1 MFSTQISSRT
11 ALTFAAGLT
20 LAGCNLAPKYVR
32 PELSVPAA
40 TPSGPAYAA
49 TDAAGA
55 IMPADTS
62 WEVFFTDDRLRRV
75 IRTALENNR
84 DLRVAVANV
93 AQARAQYSVQRSNLF
108 PTIAASGSATYQKS
122 PFGAVGG
129 GLAGGTGTGGT
140 GTGGTGTGGTGTG
153 GTGTGTGGT
162 GGTGGGT
169 GGTGSSVVSSGRADI
184 YSANVGISA
193 WQIDL
198 FGRVRNLTQAQQ
210 EQYFA
215 TEENRNAA
223 QVSLIAEI
231 ATQWLTMAADQDRL
245 KIARD
250 TERAFGQTVKL
261 TQDRFRIGIASELEV
276 RQASTSYDQA
286 RSDIADA
293 TTLIAQDQ
301 NALNLLAGT
310 TLTADM
316 LPARLDTTSPTLEN
330 LPANLPSQVLLRR
343 PDIASAEH
351 QLIAANANIGAARA
365 AFFPNISL
373 TAAFGTISLGLSNLF
388 GNGSQNWSV
397 APSVSQTLFDFGRN
411 KGNLRYAQAT
421 RDAAVATYEK
431 SIQTGFRE
439 VADALA
445 RRGTIGAQLQAQ
457 TSLRDNAAGAFKLSE
472 LRFRAGIDTFL
483 NTLDSQRSLY
493 TAQQSLL
500 AARLTRDSNSV
511 ELYRAL
517 GGGVTTTQS
526 PDPRPQN

>member
-1 MFSTQISSRT
+1 MLTPMLTRKT
-11 ALTFAAGLT
+11 ALMFAAGLT
-20 LAGCNLAPKYVR
+20 LAGCNLAPKYAR
-32 PELSVPAA
+32 PELSVPVT
-40 TPSGPAYAA
+40 TPAGPAYAA

-55 IMPADTS
+55 IMPADTA
-62 WEVFFTDDRLRRV
+62 WEAFFTDDRLRRV

-84 DLRVAVANV
+84 DLRVSVANV
-93 AQARAQYSVQRSNLF
+93 AQARAQYRVQRADLF
-108 PTIAASGSATYQKS
+108 PTLAANGGATYQKS
-122 PFGAVGG
+122 PFGVVGG
-129 GLAGGTGTGGT
+129 GTG
-140 GTGGTGTGGTGTG
+140 
-153 GTGTGTGGT
+153 GGT

-169 GGTGSSVVSSGRADI
+169 GGTGGGTGGGAGGAVSSGRADI
-184 YSANVGISA
+184 YSANIGVSA
-193 WQIDL
+193 WEIDL

-215 TEENRNAA
+215 AEENRNAA

-245 KIARD
+245 KIAQD
-250 TERAFGQTVKL
+250 TAKAYGQTVKL

-286 RSDIADA
+286 RSDIAEA

-310 TLTADM
+310 TLTADL
-316 LPARLDTTSPTLEN
+316 LPARLEETSPTLEN
-330 LPANLPSQVLLRR
+330 LPSNLPSEVLLRR

-517 GGGVTTTQS
+517 GGGVATAQS
-526 PDPRPQN
+526 TDTRRPN

>member
-1 MFSTQISSRT
+1 MFSRQISSRT
-11 ALTFAAGLT
+11 ALVFAAGLT

-32 PELSVPAA
+32 PESSVPVS

-55 IMPADTS
+55 IMPADTA
-62 WEVFFTDDRLRRV
+62 WETFFTDDRLRTV
-75 IRTALENNR
+75 IRTALANNR
-84 DLRVAVANV
+84 DLRVSVANV
-93 AQARAQYSVQRSNLF
+93 AQARAQYRVQRADLF
-108 PTIAASGSATYQKS
+108 PTLAANGSATYQKS

-129 GLAGGTGTGGT
+129 GATGGT
-140 GTGGTGTGGTGTG
+140 GT

-162 GGTGGGT
+162 GAGTVT
-169 GGTGSSVVSSGRADI
+169 TSSGRADI
-184 YSANVGISA
+184 YSAGLGISA
-193 WQIDL
+193 WEIDL
-198 FGRVRNLTQAQQ
+198 FGRIRNLTQAQQ
-210 EQYFA
+210 EAYFA
-215 TEENRNAA
+215 AEENRNAA
-223 QVSLIAEI
+223 QVSLVAEI
-231 ATQWLTMAADQDRL
+231 ATAWLTMAADQDRL

-250 TERAFGQTVKL
+250 TEKAFGQTVKL
-261 TQDRFRIGIASELEV
+261 TQDRFRVGIASELEV

-316 LPARLDTTSPTLEN
+316 LPSQLDTTSPTLQN
-330 LPANLPSQVLLRR
+330 LPANLPSEVLLRR

-397 APSVSQTLFDFGRN
+397 APSISQPLFDFGRN

-431 SIQTGFRE
+431 SVQTGFRE

-445 RRGTIGAQLQAQ
+445 RRGTVSAQLQAQ
-457 TSLRDNAAGAFKLSE
+457 TSLRDNAAGAYKLSE

-500 AARLTRDSNSV
+500 ATRLTRDTNSV

-517 GGGVTTTQS
+517 GGGVTTAAPS
-526 PDPRPQN
+526 DPRPQN

>member
-1 MFSTQISSRT
+1 MFSSKTSSRI

-20 LAGCNLAPKYVR
+20 LAGCNLAPKYLR

-40 TPSGPAYAA
+40 TPAGPAYAA
-49 TDAAGA
+49 TNAAGA
-55 IMPADTS
+55 IMPADTA
-62 WEVFFTDDRLRRV
+62 WEAFFTDDRLRRV

-84 DLRVAVANV
+84 DLRVSVANV
-93 AQARAQYSVQRSNLF
+93 AQARALYRVQRADLF
-108 PTIAASGSATYQKS
+108 PTLGVSGSATYQKS
-122 PFGAVGG
+122 PFGAIGG
-129 GLAGGTGTGGT
+129 GAAGGTGTGGT
-140 GTGGTGTGGTGTG
+140 GTGGTGTGGTG
-153 GTGTGTGGT
+153 
-162 GGTGGGT
+162 GGGT
-169 GGTGSSVVSSGRADI
+169 GVGAGVVSSGRTDI
-184 YSANVGISA
+184 YSANVGVSA
-193 WQIDL
+193 WEIDL
-198 FGRVRNLTQAQQ
+198 FGRVRNLTQSQQ
-210 EQYFA
+210 EQFFA
-215 TEENRNAA
+215 AEENRNAA
-223 QVSLIAEI
+223 QVSLVAEI

-286 RSDIADA
+286 RSDISEA

-316 LPARLDTTSPTLEN
+316 LPARLETTSSTLEN
-330 LPANLPSQVLLRR
+330 LPSNLPSEVLLRR

-388 GNGSQNWSV
+388 GSGSQNWSV
-397 APSVSQTLFDFGRN
+397 APSISQTIFDFGRN

-421 RDAAVATYEK
+421 RDAAVATYER

-457 TSLRDNAAGAFKLSE
+457 TSLRDNAAGAYRLSE

-483 NTLDSQRSLY
+483 NTLDSQRALY
-493 TAQQSLL
+493 SAQQSLL
-500 AARLTRDSNSV
+500 ATRLTRDANSV
-511 ELYRAL
+511 ELYRSL
-517 GGGVTTTQS
+517 GGGV
-526 PDPRPQN
+526 R